1 MQIGVMGVG
10 RMGRFDARCLSGLS
24 DVDRFV
30 LADANDQRAVKLDGD
45 LESESASFPE
55 MVEDVD
61 GVIISAST
69 SAHPELTMHCV
80 DAGKPSFCEK
90 PTSLDLASSDRVVHH
105 VRAAQGQV
113 QMGFQHGFDPG
124 HRAAHDLV
132 ESGGLSGWCQ
142 TPDSAKR
149 ATTERKNMLVRGLRL
164 RDSQWDFAKDTSQFA
179 KNERENSCTVEDAQE
194 TLRVAVA
201 CDLSR
206 AKVKPVAVS
215 EMT

>member
-1 MQIGVMGVG
+1 MGVG

-30 LADANDQRAVKLDGD
+30 LTDANDQRSVKLDGD

-55 MVEDVD
+55 MVEDAD
-61 GVIISAST
+61 GVVITAST

-90 PTSLDLASSDRVVHH
+90 PTSLDLASSDRVVGHVRVGH

-113 QMGFQHGFDPG
+113 QVGLQRGFDPG
-124 HRAAHDLV
+124 HRAAHELV
-132 ESGGLSGWCQ
+132 ESGGLIRMAGHDPQPSHVDCIAGSRGQ
-142 TPDSAKR
+142 LAK
-149 ATTERKNMLVRGLRL
+149 G
-164 RDSQWDFAKDTSQFA
+164 
-179 KNERENSCTVEDAQE
+179 ERENSCTVEDARE

-201 CDLSR
+201 CDLNR

-215 EMT
+215 EVT

>member
-10 RMGRFDARCLSGLS
+10 RMGRFHARCLSGLS
-24 DVDRFV
+24 DFDRSV

-45 LESESASFPE
+45 LGSESASFPE
-55 MVEDVD
+55 MIEDVD
-61 GVIISAST
+61 GVVITAST
-69 SAHPELTMHCV
+69 SVHPELTMHCV

-90 PTSLDLASSDRVVHH
+90 PTSLDLASSDRVVGH

-113 QMGFQHGFDPG
+113 QVGFQRGFDPG
-124 HRAAHDLV
+124 HRAAHELV
-132 ESGGLSGWCQ
+132 ESGGLIRMAGHDPQPSHVGYIAGSRGQ
-142 TPDSAKR
+142 LAK
-149 ATTERKNMLVRGLRL
+149 G
-164 RDSQWDFAKDTSQFA
+164 
-179 KNERENSCTVEDAQE
+179 ERESSCTVEDARE

-215 EMT
+215 EVT